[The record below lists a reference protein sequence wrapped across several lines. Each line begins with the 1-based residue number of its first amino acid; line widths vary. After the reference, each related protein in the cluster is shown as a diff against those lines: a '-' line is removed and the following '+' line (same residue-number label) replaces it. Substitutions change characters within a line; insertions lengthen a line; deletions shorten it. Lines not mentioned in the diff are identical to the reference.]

1 MHYNFQTRVSSTRPS
16 AIREFAGNVSKFDD
30 GVDLTLGEPD
40 FDTPERIKQA
50 GIRAIEENKTK
61 YTPDDGLRELRV
73 SACAYFQ
80 REYGLKYDPDWEM
93 MVTCGATE
101 ALDAAFRAVLGPGD
115 EIIVP
120 QPVYLGYE
128 PLIRFCGAVPVY
140 IDTAEDNYT
149 LTPAKLDQ
157 ACTGYT
163 RALLLNY
170 PNNPTGKVMNE
181 SEMQAV
187 ADWLDRHP
195 DIMVI
200 SDEVYAGLTYH
211 RRHISIASLN
221 DLWSRTIVING
232 LSKSYAMTGWRIGFL
247 AAPRRIS
254 DEIYKVHQNTVT
266 CTASVSQYA
275 AIEALKSSQE
285 TIEMR
290 HAYERRAE
298 YLYEAFKEMDLP
310 VSMPGGAFYLFP
322 DISKFGLSSL
332 GFATMLLTKY
342 HVGTVPGSAFGRAGE
357 GHLRISYAA
366 GMHELKELVRR
377 MHLCLSELSG
387 D

>member
-1 MHYNFQTRVSSTRPS
+1 
-16 AIREFAGNVSKFDD
+16 
-30 GVDLTLGEPD
+30 
-40 FDTPERIKQA
+40 
-50 GIRAIEENKTK
+50 
-61 YTPDDGLRELRV
+61 
-73 SACAYFQ
+73 
-80 REYGLKYDPDWEM
+80 
-93 MVTCGATE
+93 
-101 ALDAAFRAVLGPGD
+101 
-115 EIIVP
+115 
-120 QPVYLGYE
+120 
-128 PLIRFCGAVPVY
+128 
-140 IDTAEDNYT
+140 
-149 LTPAKLDQ
+149 
-157 ACTGYT
+157 
-163 RALLLNY
+163 
-170 PNNPTGKVMNE
+170 
-181 SEMQAV
+181 
-187 ADWLDRHP
+187 
-195 DIMVI
+195 
-200 SDEVYAGLTYH
+200 
-211 RRHISIASLN
+211 
-221 DLWSRTIVING
+221 VING